1 MGVSLWRSRDLG
13 ELAGWNSTTAKA
25 ENYSL
30 TTTSVL
36 TEVVGSAVSAAEGCV
51 SYMTALLFAGSVI
64 LTRILPF
71 APVPSIPV
79 KRKLYFLNFPEE
91 PS

>member
-1 MGVSLWRSRDLG
+1 
-13 ELAGWNSTTAKA
+13 
-25 ENYSL
+25 
-30 TTTSVL
+30 
-36 TEVVGSAVSAAEGCV
+36 V

-71 APVPSIPV
+71 APVPSIPG
-79 KRKLYFLNFPEE
+79 KRKLYFLDFPEE